1 MKYQYPLNL
10 RFKLIALAP
19 RITVTD
25 ANGQELL
32 YVHQK
37 TLAFKEDVKIYS
49 DSSKSRQLYRIRA
62 DRVIDFSAEYRFTN
76 EQDQPFG
83 SIKHKGF
90 RSIWKATYL
99 IMDADG
105 QQTHHVSE
113 GNPWVK
119 VADMLLGE
127 IPVVGLF
134 SGYLFHPTYF
144 LYDSE
149 NEQPI
154 FQLTKHPAFF
164 EATFEIAPLEGAAQL
179 SRTQE
184 ERLLLALLMMVQLER
199 SRG

>member
-37 TLAFKEDVKIYS
+37 TLAFKEDVQIYT
-49 DSSKSRQLYRIRA
+49 DSTRSEMIYRIRA
-62 DRVIDFSAEYRFTN
+62 DRVIDFSAQYNFKDRN
-76 EQDQPFG
+76 DQPIG

-127 IPVVGLF
+127 IPIVGLF
-134 SGYLFHPTYF
+134 SRYLFHPTYF

-184 ERLLLALLMMVQLER
+184 ERLLLGLLMMVQLER

>member
-1 MKYQYPLNL
+1 MKYQYPLHL

-25 ANGQELL
+25 AAGQELL

-37 TLAFKEDVKIYS
+37 TLAFKEDVQIFS
-49 DSSKSRQLYRIRA
+49 NSSKTDMLYRIRA
-62 DRVIDFSAEYRFTN
+62 DRVIDFSAQYNFKDRN
-76 EQDQPFG
+76 DQPIG

-134 SGYLFHPTYF
+134 SGYLFHPQYF
-144 LYDSE
+144 LYDSD
-149 NEQPI
+149 NEQPV
-154 FQLTKHPAFF
+154 FQLTKNPGLF
-164 EATFEIAPLEGAAQL
+164 ESTFEIVPLAGAAEL